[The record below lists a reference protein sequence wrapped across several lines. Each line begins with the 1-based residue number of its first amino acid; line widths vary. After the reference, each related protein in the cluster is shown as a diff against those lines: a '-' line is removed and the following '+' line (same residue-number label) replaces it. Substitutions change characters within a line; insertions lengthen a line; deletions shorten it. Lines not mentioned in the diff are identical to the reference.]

1 MTKREIKFRAWDSS
15 LNLMGRVIEIDWVN
29 NTPNYMRVQLFDDM
43 SKVRHYHSANH
54 IAECGLEVEQ
64 YTGLKDADG
73 VEVYEND
80 LLETD
85 WIIDS
90 EGYFI
95 TELGQVVWRGNGW
108 KVLVDGNKYDLIS
121 AWEENG
127 FAVIGNIHQN
137 PELLG
142 E

>member
-1 MTKREIKFRAWDSS
+1 MTKREIKFRACDERKKVIIPWEKLS
-15 LNLMGRVIEIDWVN
+15 LEIDGYAS
-29 NTPNYMRVQLFDDM
+29 TLDKIEGFTLD
-43 SKVRHYHSANH
+43 
-54 IAECGLEVEQ
+54 Q
-64 YTGLKDADG
+64 YTGLKDANG

-127 FAVIGNIHQN
+127 FAVIGNVHQN

>member
-1 MTKREIKFRAWDSS
+1 MTKREIKFRVFGWDLDKLEWV
-15 LNLMGRVIEIDWVN
+15 LNPEGYNKIFSNGTFALSETIGHQEIGER
-29 NTPNYMRVQLFDDM
+29 Y
-43 SKVRHYHSANH
+43 
-54 IAECGLEVEQ
+54 IEQ
-64 YTGLKDADG
+64 YTGLKDANG

-127 FAVIGNIHQN
+127 FAVIGNVHQN

>member
-1 MTKREIKFRAWDSS
+1 MTKREIKFRCWNNWEQKYMPTGH
-15 LNLMGRVIEIDWVN
+15 LLPWTLGENENFIDN
-29 NTPNYMRVQLFDDM
+29 FPL
-43 SKVRHYHSANH
+43 
-54 IAECGLEVEQ
+54 EQ

-95 TELGQVVWRGNGW
+95 TESGQVVWRGNGW